1 MASERRRLC
10 GSRPSRSFRSFRFA
24 GGKKIPGRY
33 RHGVAA
39 FCFCMTRRAR
49 WRERMRESEHEC
61 DDVAQL
67 NRWAC
72 PCRIL
77 LCRARRDGGYAAGKG
92 ASGGVSV
99 RARAFARRRAAARL
113 EESADPRHRRRR
125 LCRNRIV
132 VQRRQG
138 PAHRRGDTITIIT
151 REASAR
157 QCAPDRARA
166 DEDLLAA
173 LSEITNW
180 RMDPSA
186 LVLTG
191 GSRTLR
197 FRTQTN

>member
-1 MASERRRLC
+1 MNVTTSHSCFVGPVLAASFFAALVATAVMRPAKAQAEAFPFGRELLLDSAPLR
-10 GSRPSRSFRSFRFA
+10 GSKKVPILDVGDVGD
-24 GGKKIPGRY
+24 GGSAEIELWCNAVK
-33 RHGVAA
+33 
-39 FCFCMTRRAR
+39 
-49 WRERMRESEHEC
+49 
-61 DDVAQL
+61 AQL
-67 NRWAC
+67 
-72 PCRIL
+72 
-77 LCRARRDGGYAAGKG
+77 
-92 ASGGVSV
+92 
-99 RARAFARRRAAARL
+99 
-113 EESADPRHRRRR
+113 
-125 LCRNRIV
+125 IV
-132 VQRRQG
+132 
-138 PAHRRGDTITIIT
+138 AGDTITIIT